1 MGSIFKPK
9 MPAPPPIVMPEPVD
23 VPDYADEERDAAA
36 EKEMLAAERK
46 RKGRRSTILTGTG
59 LNEIEDEN
67 INKKT
72 LLGQQML
79 KTIKKLFISKPE
91 KKKIKV
97 KKEEVLILKDEAV
110 DATFENEVK
119 KNNKETKDTKSSL
132 TFGV

>member
-59 LNEIEDEN
+59 LNEIEDEK
-67 INKKT
+67 IDKKT
-72 LLGQQML
+72 LLG
-79 KTIKKLFISKPE
+79 
-91 KKKIKV
+91 
-97 KKEEVLILKDEAV
+97 
-110 DATFENEVK
+110 
-119 KNNKETKDTKSSL
+119 
-132 TFGV
+132 